1 MCRILL
7 KELTT
12 LDYGTSPATRS
23 TVWVPRP
30 QVVAQKGPTVKSIVL
45 EVDDEGCG
53 LLEFEL
59 PSDATEDEIA
69 YIERLVPR
77 LAAGLLELCDPDNGE
92 VLFSC
97 RPKLVQG
104 PSSRSVPVLH

>member
-1 MCRILL
+1 
-7 KELTT
+7 
-12 LDYGTSPATRS
+12 
-23 TVWVPRP
+23 
-30 QVVAQKGPTVKSIVL
+30 VKSIVL

-77 LAAGLLELCDPDNGE
+77 LEAGLLELCDPDTGE
-92 VLFSC
+92 VVFSC

-104 PSSRSVPVLH
+104 PTSGFIRVVH